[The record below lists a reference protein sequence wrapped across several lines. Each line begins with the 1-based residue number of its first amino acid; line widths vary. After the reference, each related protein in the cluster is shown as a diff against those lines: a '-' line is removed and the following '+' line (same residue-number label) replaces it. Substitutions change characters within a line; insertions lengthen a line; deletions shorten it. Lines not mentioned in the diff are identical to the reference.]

1 MVSEVTTRDILKV
14 VGLSKSFGA
23 VQALKDVSLT
33 FYESEIHAVLGQ
45 NGAGKSTLVKMI
57 TGLYPTSSATGKLI
71 LNGEEVNL
79 RGVADAR
86 KKGLGYVPQ
95 EIEIVDN
102 LTVAEN
108 IFAGQLPTQGG
119 VFSLSRT
126 LELAAKLVEKY
137 DFNLPVEAMAG
148 VLSTA
153 QRQTMMIARALASNP
168 SILILDEPTTSLSKE
183 DASTLARN
191 LLNLKRNQVTMIYIT
206 HRIPEVMNLCDRA
219 TVLRDGKV
227 ELVIDRSE
235 FSPEKIITAMIGR
248 RLVSDSGSG
257 KDGSKQ
263 DVILELANVQAE
275 SKGPQSVALSNVS
288 FTLGQGEVLGLA
300 GLVGSGRSEILDIIA
315 GRTAFTG
322 SFLMDNEAISNSNPK
337 EMRERGVILLTEDR
351 KREGLLFNLNLV
363 KNVTAGSMFKFV
375 RRGMIDSGAEF
386 EAATSAMQS
395 LSVKTSNY
403 LGEPS
408 QLSGG
413 NQQKLL
419 LARALLAKPKILLLD
434 EPTKGVD
441 IGARQEIY
449 NIIND
454 VKRSGTG
461 IVLVSS
467 DLDEL
472 LLLADRVIVIA
483 HGSSVDEF
491 NRGEGD
497 ESRVLK
503 FGTGVL

>member
-1 MVSEVTTRDILKV
+1 VTTKEILKV
-14 VGLSKSFGA
+14 DSLSKSFGA
-23 VQALKDVSLT
+23 VQALSNVSLT

-45 NGAGKSTLVKMI
+45 NGAGKSTLVKII
-57 TGLYPTSSATGKLI
+57 TGLYPTSSATGVMV
-71 LNGEEVNL
+71 LNGEEIKLKN
-79 RGVADAR
+79 VADAR
-86 KKGLGYVPQ
+86 KKGIGYVPQ

-108 IFAGQLPTQGG
+108 IFAGQLPTSGG
-119 VFSLSRT
+119 VFSLAKIM
-126 LELAAKLVEKY
+126 ELARELIEKY
-137 DFNLPVEAMAG
+137 DFNLPIEAFAG
-148 VLSTA
+148 ALSTA
-153 QRQTMMIARALASNP
+153 QRQTLMIARALASNP

-183 DASTLARN
+183 DASTLAKN
-191 LLNLKRNQVTMIYIT
+191 LLTLKRNKVTMIYIT

-227 ELVIDRSE
+227 ELVIDKSE
-235 FSPEKIITAMIGR
+235 FSSEKIITAMIGR
-248 RLVSDSGSG
+248 RLVGGSDTE
-257 KDGSKQ
+257 KNRNKKKT
-263 DVILELANVQAE
+263 ILELKNAKAV
-275 SKGPQSVALSNVS
+275 SKSPQSVTLSDIS
-288 FTLGQGEVLGLA
+288 FKLGEGEVVGLA
-300 GLVGSGRSEILDIIA
+300 GLVGSGRSEILDLIA
-315 GRTAFTG
+315 GRNNFEG
-322 SFLMDNEAISNSNPK
+322 SYELDGESISNTNPS

-363 KNVTAGSMFKFV
+363 KNVTAGSISKYVKYGIIDGSSEFK
-375 RRGMIDSGAEF
+375 
-386 EAATSAMQS
+386 AATDSMQA
-395 LSVKTSNY
+395 LSVKTRNY
-403 LGEPS
+403 LAEPS

-454 VKRSGTG
+454 VKKNGTG
-461 IVLVSS
+461 VILVSS

-472 LLLADRVIVIA
+472 LLLADRVVVVA
-483 HGSSVDEF
+483 RGTTVDEF
-491 NRGEGD
+491 SRGEGD
-497 ESRVLK
+497 EARVLR

>member
-1 MVSEVTTRDILKV
+1 MATKEILKV
-14 VGLSKSFGA
+14 LNLSKSFGA
-23 VQALKDVSLT
+23 VQALKDVSLK

-57 TGLYPTSSATGKLI
+57 TGLYPTSSASGHII

-79 RGVADAR
+79 KSVADAR
-86 KKGLGYVPQ
+86 KKGIGYVPQ

-108 IFAGQLPTQGG
+108 IFAGQLPTKGG
-119 VFSLSRT
+119 VFSLAKIT
-126 LELAAKLVEKY
+126 ELARELVNKY
-137 DFNLPVEAMAG
+137 DFNLPIDAFAG
-148 VLSTA
+148 ALSTA

-183 DASTLARN
+183 DASTLAKN
-191 LLNLKRNQVTMIYIT
+191 LLTLKRNQVTMIYIT

-227 ELVIDRSE
+227 ELEIDKSE
-235 FSPEKIITAMIGR
+235 FSSEKIITAMIGR
-248 RLVSDSGSG
+248 RLIGGSDSAKNLTSR
-257 KDGSKQ
+257 K
-263 DVILELANVQAE
+263 VILELKEAKAA
-275 SKGPQSVALSNVS
+275 SKGPQSVALSNIS
-288 FTLGQGEVLGLA
+288 FQLGEGEVLGLA
-300 GLVGSGRSEILDIIA
+300 GLVGSGRSEILDLIA
-315 GRTAFTG
+315 GRTTFEG
-322 SFLMDNEAISNSNPK
+322 SYTVSGESISHTNPND
-337 EMRERGVILLTEDR
+337 MRARGVILLTEDR

-363 KNVTAGSMFKFV
+363 KNVTAGSMPKFV
-375 RRGMIDSGAEF
+375 KRGMIDVNSEY
-386 EAATSAMQS
+386 EAATEAMQS
-395 LSVKTSNY
+395 LSVKTRNY
-403 LGEPS
+403 LAVPS

-419 LARALLAKPKILLLD
+419 LARALLAQPKILLLD

-454 VKRSGTG
+454 VKRNGTG
-461 IVLVSS
+461 IILVSS

-472 LLLADRVIVIA
+472 LLLADRVVVVA
-483 HGSSVDEF
+483 RGATVDEF
-491 NRGEGD
+491 NRGDGD
-497 ESRVLK
+497 EARVLK